1 MPFRRIGRPGL
12 LGLAARTAVVAGTA
26 SAVSGAMQGSR
37 GRKAQSQYEQEQYQA
52 AQQQAQLDA
61 AAQAAVAAQMP
72 QAAPAASAPA
82 ASSPG
87 AGAGDDMIARLQQL
101 AALKQSGVLTDEEF
115 TAAKAKLLG

>member
-1 MPFRRIGRPGL
+1 MPFRRMGRPGL

-26 SAVSGAMQGSR
+26 SAVSGSMQGSR
-37 GRKAQSQYEQEQYQA
+37 ERKAQAQYEQEQYQA

-82 ASSPG
+82 AG
-87 AGAGDDMIARLQQL
+87 GGDDMIARLQQL

-115 TAAKAKLLG
+115 TAAKAKLLS

>member
-1 MPFRRIGRPGL
+1 MPFRRMGRPGL

-26 SAVSGAMQGSR
+26 SAVSGSMQGSR
-37 GRKAQSQYEQEQYQA
+37 ERKAQAQYEQEQYQA

-72 QAAPAASAPA
+72 QAAPVASAPA
-82 ASSPG
+82 AG
-87 AGAGDDMIARLQQL
+87 GGDDMIARLQQL

-115 TAAKAKLLG
+115 TAAKAKLLS

>member
-1 MPFRRIGRPGL
+1 MPFRRMGRPGL

-26 SAVSGAMQGSR
+26 SAVSGSVQGSR
-37 GRKAQSQYEQEQYQA
+37 ERKAQAQYEQEQYQA

-82 ASSPG
+82 AG
-87 AGAGDDMIARLQQL
+87 GGDDMIARLQQL

-115 TAAKAKLLG
+115 TAAKAKLLS